1 MEGYS
6 QSSEWQ
12 TTGTSYAV
20 KMWYA
25 KTKKSQGK
33 RDENRHKKNDNITG
47 NKTKLVDQGRREEV
61 NDNRVRNSMKS
72 REKL

>member
-1 MEGYS
+1 
-6 QSSEWQ
+6 
-12 TTGTSYAV
+12 
-20 KMWYA
+20 MWYA